1 MNLGKYLNLEKYLE
15 SYSEKIG
22 LLEEMVVGVITTD
35 LINTLIVSG
44 SSGVGKTYN
53 INRLLQK
60 QSEDENNP
68 IKYRKVTGKI
78 TPLAFFNV
86 LYENSTYDSVCYFD
100 DADSILSEETSLN
113 LLKEASEKVPQRIIS
128 YLSTRLG
135 ESKGSNTTF
144 DGKII
149 ISTNIK
155 ISKSAHL
162 MAVYDRFHVMELNI
176 SYLEKLAKIQDIVDK
191 SAPEHRDVNQEVLKF
206 LIENESILETDNV
219 TIRTFI
225 KLQELARL
233 TPRNWRRIAEI
244 SETYFTEK
252 KKKITT
258 PVTAPPAPVCP
269 VGSISSISSVRKKMI
284 AQFTL

>member
-1 MNLGKYLNLEKYLE
+1 VNLGKYLE
-15 SYSEKIG
+15 SYSEKID

-53 INRLLQK
+53 INRLLQR
-60 QSEDENNP
+60 QSEDESNP

-113 LLKEASEKVPQRIIS
+113 LLKEASEKVPQRVVS
-128 YLSTRLG
+128 YLSTKMG
-135 ESKGSNTTF
+135 EGKGTTTF
-144 DGKII
+144 DGKIV

-191 SAPEHRDVNQEVLKF
+191 SAPEHRDVNREVLKF
-206 LIENESILETDNV
+206 LVENESILETDNV

-233 TPRNWRRIAEI
+233 TPKNWRRIAEV

-252 KKKITT
+252 KQKQIAAA
-258 PVTAPPAPVCP
+258 VTAPPVTVSP
-269 VGSISSISSVRKKMI
+269 VRKKMM
-284 AQFTL
+284 AFSL